1 MAVGGTNE
9 PVGKDTTRPGAERD
23 PIDRAI
29 DGIVRLQRAY
39 FAERMIF
46 LAGALVSLIFAA
58 VISIITVVNGDATLS
73 NMLPLLGSGGLFMT
87 TGAGT
92 MLYFGKSFD
101 LLRELAVA
109 ARND

>member
-1 MAVGGTNE
+1 MNE
-9 PVGKDTTRPGAERD
+9 PAGERSTKAAAERD

-29 DGIVRLQRAY
+29 YGIERLQRAY

-58 VISIITVVNGDATLS
+58 IIAIVTIVNGEATLS

-101 LLRELAVA
+101 LLSELAVA